1 MIAALLVAGLAGA
14 CASGPTLVVDREEVG
29 STANSPRLRG
39 RFGAWSV
46 QARVPDPRLGPL
58 LVKLGP
64 LGKAPTRGTSRLYPD
79 RARSWIHHD
88 LRFSNTA
95 GRAVWFGD
103 TRTSKFLRRNGPRLL
118 AADEGC
124 GYSFDPN
131 SPVRPGA
138 CMAYLDVFAVR
149 PDASVTREI
158 TLFKELAGMAHLQ
171 EGVYRF
177 DRHVAFRVGRD
188 GKRYRG
194 TIALLYYVERRPSP

>member
-1 MIAALLVAGLAGA
+1 MIGALLVAGLAGA
-14 CASGPTLVVDREEVG
+14 CASGPTLVADREEV
-29 STANSPRLRG
+29 SPTANSPRPRG
-39 RFGAWSV
+39 RFEEWSV
-46 QARVPDPRLGPL
+46 RVSVAETRLGPL
-58 LVKLGP
+58 LVKIGS
-64 LGKAPTRGTSRLYPD
+64 TE
-79 RARSWIHHD
+79 RARATSARPWIHHD

-95 GRAVWFGD
+95 QQPLWFGD